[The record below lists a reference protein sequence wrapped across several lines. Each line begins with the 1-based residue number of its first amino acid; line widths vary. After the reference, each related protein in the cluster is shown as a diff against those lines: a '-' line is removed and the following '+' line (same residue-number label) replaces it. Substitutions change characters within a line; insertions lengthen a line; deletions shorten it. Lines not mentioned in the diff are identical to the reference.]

1 MMRNF
6 GISLLFL
13 GLLAAGIDGFRDRA
27 RVRDTAPNGAS
38 TVQTDDGLV
47 HTAEFGI
54 TPPK

>member
-13 GLLAAGIDGFRDRA
+13 GLLAAGIDGFRERA
-27 RVRDTAPNGAS
+27 RVRNTAPNS
-38 TVQTDDGLV
+38 ETTVQADDGLV

>member
-1 MMRNF
+1 MRNF

-13 GLLAAGIDGFRDRA
+13 SLLAAGIDGFRERA
-27 RVRDTAPNGAS
+27 RVRNTAPDSAT

-54 TPPK
+54 TPPR

>member
-13 GLLAAGIDGFRDRA
+13 GLLAAGIDGFRERA
-27 RVRDTAPNGAS
+27 RVRNAAPNSAT